1 MKVDFVVKDAWVFMT
16 YRQCFE
22 KRDVAVAGEKIYAV
36 SPAIC
41 YPDVIMVDGSGMYMI
56 PGLVD
61 IHMHIESSMTY
72 PAEFSRITLPY
83 GVTTVVADAHE
94 IANVFGMDGIQWFMG
109 QETKLDIFYAIP
121 SSVPATNDS
130 LETSGAGIGEE
141 QVRELLRDGRV
152 LCLGEVMNFKDLT
165 SDGDT
170 LIKRMVG
177 ICRCRDILD
186 SILI

>member
-41 YPDVIMVDGSGMYMI
+41 YPDVTMIDGSGMYMI

-72 PAEFSRITLPY
+72 PAEFSRITLHS
-83 GVTTVVADAHE
+83 VVH
-94 IANVFGMDGIQWFMG
+94 
-109 QETKLDIFYAIP
+109 
-121 SSVPATNDS
+121 
-130 LETSGAGIGEE
+130 GAGDKAGYI
-141 QVRELLRDGRV
+141 
-152 LCLGEVMNFKDLT
+152 LCHPFQRAGHQ
-165 SDGDT
+165 
-170 LIKRMVG
+170 
-177 ICRCRDILD
+177 
-186 SILI
+186 

>member
-41 YPDVIMVDGSGMYMI
+41 YPDVTMVDGSGMYMI

-94 IANVFGMDGIQWFMG
+94 IANVFGMDGI
-109 QETKLDIFYAIP
+109 
-121 SSVPATNDS
+121 
-130 LETSGAGIGEE
+130 
-141 QVRELLRDGRV
+141 
-152 LCLGEVMNFKDLT
+152 
-165 SDGDT
+165 
-170 LIKRMVG
+170 
-177 ICRCRDILD
+177 
-186 SILI
+186 